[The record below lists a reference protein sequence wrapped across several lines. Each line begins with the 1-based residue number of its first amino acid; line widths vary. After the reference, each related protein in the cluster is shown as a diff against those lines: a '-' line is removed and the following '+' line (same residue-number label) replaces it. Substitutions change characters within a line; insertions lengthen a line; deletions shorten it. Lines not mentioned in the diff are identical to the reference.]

1 MSESFFVIYLNAT
14 DEVAASGTRK
24 ECRDIM
30 GMSENTFNSMICRC
44 KKNQNKKYTVVE
56 LEEEP

>member
-14 DEVAASGTRK
+14 DEVVASGTRK

-30 GMSENTFNSMICRC
+30 GMSENTFNSTMCRC
-44 KKNQNKKYTVVE
+44 KKKKNKKYTFVE
-56 LEEEP
+56 IEEEI